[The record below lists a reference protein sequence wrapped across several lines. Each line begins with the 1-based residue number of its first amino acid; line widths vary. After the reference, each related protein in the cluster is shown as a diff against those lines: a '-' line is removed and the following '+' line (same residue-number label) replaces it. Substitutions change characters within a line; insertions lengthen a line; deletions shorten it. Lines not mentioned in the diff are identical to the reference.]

1 MENTI
6 SAVTWRTVHEHIVAD
21 ALRSKNSSSALLI
34 HEQQASQKWC
44 LSSRHSTACGD
55 YERTIYENIILIIY
69 IFMKVNPDDTL
80 KQRWIVTNI
89 KTVTNMSPWD
99 KKTLHATNCHCKN
112 PQNPHYFHDRFARY
126 TIDPYFQDK
135 CKQAKP
141 SRQIQLENTNSIKIV
156 FLWQIHVANSNYKN

>member
-6 SAVTWRTVHEHIVAD
+6 SAVTWRTVHEHLVAN
-21 ALRSKNSSSALLI
+21 ALRSSNSPSALLI

-44 LSSRHSTACGD
+44 LSSHHSTACGD
-55 YERTIYENIILIIY
+55 FERIIHENIILIIY
-69 IFMKVNPDDTL
+69 IFMNVNPDDTL

-99 KKTLHATNCHCKN
+99 KKILHATNCHCKN
-112 PQNPHYFHDRFARY
+112 PQNPHYLYYRFARY

-135 CKQAKP
+135 CKQGKP
-141 SRQIQLENTNSIKIV
+141 SRQIQVDL
-156 FLWQIHVANSNYKN
+156 SN